1 MTDSAPKDDSEL
13 TAAELRARL
22 VAYLVREGAIHSPPL
37 ERAFA
42 EIPREIFLPSD
53 VPLARVY
60 SDEAIVVKWDEQN
73 HPSSSSTQPFLMADM
88 LEILHLEPGMR
99 VLEIGAG
106 VGYNAAIMAHCLGE
120 SGSVTSIDLD
130 PAMAELSRRSLL
142 ELSRQ
147 LGPQFERVRVIAAD
161 GSAGY
166 PLNAPYDR
174 IIVTVQQWEISPD
187 WVDQL
192 KTGGLLVLPITLS
205 THLWG
210 GLIPAFRKEESGILR
225 AVAASQG
232 GFMPMRGELAH
243 PLAQAQPPNE
253 RGSLVRL
260 PFGPAE
266 ALPGYEPPGDLP
278 TEAPEPRLFLSGD
291 DLPPEIQAFL
301 ETPDLLQ
308 LVARETLP
316 LELNIPSQPDTNIAK
331 RQAAQ
336 AFYGFNMSLAVALQ
350 DRLFPLVL
358 ATPASG
364 EKDGAQ
370 GTPGEPGNARIRNG
384 WRYEVKGVGLIEAFD
399 GVYDLAILTGAGLAA
414 NWRGWL
420 AQGWRLTSTGVPAQ
434 TEPPVNRALQKV
446 SEIWQAW
453 QHMGRPTPAQ
463 YRPLAF
469 PAAQPQP
476 EPGYVIPRRFFN
488 LLLPFEPSRSEG

>member
-1 MTDSAPKDDSEL
+1 VKDSAPKDDNEL
-13 TAAELRARL
+13 SAAELRARL
-22 VAYLVREGAIHSPPL
+22 VAYLVREGAIHSRPL

-42 EIPREIFLPSD
+42 EIPREIFLPAD
-53 VPLARVY
+53 VPLSRVY

-120 SGSVTSIDLD
+120 SGSVTSVDLD
-130 PAMAELSRRSLL
+130 PAMAELSRRNLMG
-142 ELSRQ
+142 LSRQ
-147 LGPQFERVRVIAAD
+147 LGPNFERVQVIAAD

-187 WVDQL
+187 WVEQL

-210 GLIPAFRKEESGILR
+210 GLIPAFCKEESGILR

-243 PLAQAQPPNE
+243 PLAQSQPPNE

-260 PFGPAE
+260 PFSPAE
-266 ALPGYEPPGDLP
+266 ALPGYEPPPDLP
-278 TEAPEPRLFLSGD
+278 AEAPEARLFLSGD
-291 DLPPEIQAFL
+291 DLPPEIQATL
-301 ETPDLLQ
+301 ENPDLLQ
-308 LVARETLP
+308 VVARETLP
-316 LELNIPSQPDTNIAK
+316 LELDMPAEPDANVAR
-331 RQAAQ
+331 RQTAQ

-370 GTPGEPGNARIRNG
+370 GTPGEPGNARIKDG
-384 WRYEVKGVGLIEAFD
+384 WRYEVKGVVLIEALD
-399 GVYDLAILTGAGLAA
+399 GGYDLAMLTGAGLAA

-420 AQGWRLTSTGVPAQ
+420 AQGWRLAAAEASAPTAPLG
-434 TEPPVNRALQKV
+434 NRTLQKV
-446 SEIWQAW
+446 GEIWQAW

-469 PAAQPQP
+469 PADQPPP

-488 LLLPFEPSRSEG
+488 LLLPFEPSRPEG